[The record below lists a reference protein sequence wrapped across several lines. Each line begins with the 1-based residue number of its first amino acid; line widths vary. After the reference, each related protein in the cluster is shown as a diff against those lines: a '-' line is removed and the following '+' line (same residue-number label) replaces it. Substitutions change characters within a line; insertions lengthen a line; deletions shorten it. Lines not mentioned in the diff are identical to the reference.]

1 MATLGETIRARRE
14 ELGLTQEQL
23 AERIGENAR
32 QADIS
37 RLEHDGVTLPRRE
50 RLEGLAAAL
59 DLDLGVLLSRSGWVG
74 ADRVIS
80 SAEPAVEPNPVE
92 LEDVLEKAKEVVI
105 HLQDLVEAAEGTLPD
120 EDGSPVEAAQPA

>member
-74 ADRVIS
+74 ADRVIA

-105 HLQDLVEAAEGTLPD
+105 HL
-120 EDGSPVEAAQPA
+120 